1 MASAEITR
9 AETSQRARLVRVHS
23 YEIALD
29 LTRGEEVF
37 GSVSVVRFDCTEP
50 GEASYVDLVAD
61 AVHDITLNGVSL
73 DPAAAWTGGRV
84 TLPGL
89 AARNELRVAADC
101 AYAGSGTGMHRSAD
115 SADGGIYIY
124 GKLAQAYART
134 AYACFDQPDLKAE
147 FTFRVTAPEQWTVL
161 SNQPAAGAPE
171 PAGDGSAVWRFLP
184 TPRLPTFTT
193 TVVAGD
199 YHVVTSSHT
208 TPGGQQIP
216 LELACRAGLADHLD
230 PGALFEVT
238 GLGLDFYTGVLGA
251 YPFAKYGQVFVP
263 ELSCLAS
270 EDAGCVLVTEQFV
283 YRSRVTAVMDEMRTG
298 TLLHEMAHMW
308 FGDLVTQQWWGDLWL
323 SESFADFCEY
333 EATSR
338 LSRFPD
344 AWSTFSVSEKAWGF
358 AQDQLPSTHPVAAN
372 PVTLSDAIANFD
384 GISYAKGAAVL
395 RQLAAYAGQENFF
408 AGIRAYIAQHAYAN
422 AQLADLIAAVAA
434 SSGKDLAGWSQ
445 AWLETAGPNTLRCQ
459 FRTDAGGAFTEFAI
473 VQDAPAQH
481 PTLRQHRTAIGLY
494 RRSGGTLTRTHRVE
508 ADVTG
513 ARTVVPELAGLLQPD
528 LILLNDDDT
537 GYVIVRLDPR
547 SLRTVTESIGELTD
561 PPARAVCWN
570 TVIDMVRQAELPV
583 PVFMAMLAAGL
594 PREPSL
600 SVLQSLLTQ
609 AAQVLTQLADPQR
622 AAAGKLQLA
631 DVAGQLL
638 RSAQPASDHQLAW
651 AQLLS
656 WTATSADQLDL
667 LARLLDGSTA
677 VPGLSVNAELRWSL
691 LQRLA
696 ATGRADDASVDAELA
711 RDPTDAGRR
720 NAAACRAAIPDA
732 RHKEAAWVLLTSG
745 RLGPESLTA
754 VARGFTQPEQAHLL
768 AAYAG
773 RYLAELEKIWA
784 TESGH
789 LRVRLSE
796 LLFPYP
802 AAAPA
807 LLSEIDDFLTAAP
820 RDPALT
826 RVLSERRDAVQRAL
840 RSRALPPP
848 APSGSASRPAKP
860 AVRDT

>member
-1 MASAEITR
+1 MAPAEITR
-9 AETSQRARLVRVHS
+9 AETSKRARLVRVHS
-23 YEIALD
+23 YQIALD

-37 GSVSVVRFDCTEP
+37 GSVSVVRFDCASP
-50 GEASYVDLVAD
+50 GETSYADLIAD
-61 AVHDITLNGVSL
+61 TVHDITLNGVPL
-73 DPAAAWTGGRV
+73 DPAVAYTDGRI

-101 AYAGSGTGMHRSAD
+101 AYAGSGTGMHRSAG
-115 SADGGIYIY
+115 SADGGTYIY

-147 FTFRVTAPEQWTVL
+147 FTFRVTAPAHWTVL
-161 SNQPAAGAPE
+161 SNQLAAGAPE

-199 YHVVTSSHT
+199 YYVVTSSHT

-216 LELACRAGLADHLD
+216 LELACRAGLAGHLD
-230 PGALFEVT
+230 AEALFEVT
-238 GLGLDFYTGVLGA
+238 GQGLDFYTALLGA

-263 ELSCLAS
+263 ELSCQAS

-358 AQDQLPSTHPVAAN
+358 AQDQLPSTHPVAAD
-372 PVTLSDAIANFD
+372 PATLSDAIANFD

-395 RQLAAYAGQENFF
+395 RQLAAYAGHENFF
-408 AGIRAYIAQHAYAN
+408 AGIRAYITRHAYAN
-422 AQLADLIAAVAA
+422 AQLPDLIAAVAA
-434 SSGKDLAGWSQ
+434 SSGQDLAAWSS
-445 AWLETAGPNTLRCQ
+445 AWLETAAPNTLRCQ
-459 FRTDAGGAFTEFAI
+459 FQTDAGGAFTEFAI
-473 VQDAPAQH
+473 AQDAPAQH
-481 PTLRQHRTAIGLY
+481 PTLRPHRIAIGLY
-494 RRSGGTLTRTHRVE
+494 QRSGGTLTRTHRVK

-513 ARTVVPELAGLLQPD
+513 ARTAVPELAGVLQPD
-528 LILLNDDDT
+528 LVLLNDDDM
-537 GYVIVRLDPR
+537 GYVIVRFDPR

-561 PPARAVCWN
+561 SPARAVCWN

-583 PVFMAMLAAGL
+583 PVLMAMLAAGM

-600 SVLQSLLTQ
+600 SVLQALLTQ
-609 AAQVLTQLADPQR
+609 AGQILTQLADPQR
-622 AAAGKLQLA
+622 ATEGKLKLA
-631 DVAGQLL
+631 DVAGQMLHL
-638 RSAQPASDHQLAW
+638 AAPASDHQLAW

-667 LARLLDGSTA
+667 AARLLDGSTA
-677 VPGLSVNAELRWSL
+677 VPGLAVNAELRWSL

-696 ATGRADDASVDAELA
+696 ATGRAGDAGVDAELA

-732 RHKEAAWVLLTSG
+732 RHKEAAWKLLTRG
-745 RLGPESLTA
+745 RLGPESLTV
-754 VARGFTQPEQAHLL
+754 VARGFTQPEQAPLL
-768 AAYAG
+768 APFAG
-773 RYLAELEKIWA
+773 SYLSELERIWA
-784 TESGH
+784 TERGH
-789 LRVRLSE
+789 LRVQLSE

-802 AAAPA
+802 AASPA
-807 LLSEIDDFLTAAP
+807 LLAEIDDFLTAAP

-826 RVLSERRDAVQRAL
+826 RVLSERRDSVQRAL
-840 RSRALPPP
+840 RSRALPQL
-848 APSGSASRPAKP
+848 AATGSADLTDRLLPS
-860 AVRDT
+860 